1 MSKWVN
7 EATTQP
13 FPWAFP
19 IIIYLVPKLQFGN
32 AIAVETL
39 FQVFLLNTRPS
50 LLKPNHSRH
59 QPIVT
64 FFKIVRTL
72 YRISF
77 HSELSSRSSD
87 TTPSPLRGAT
97 PP

>member
-1 MSKWVN
+1 MKN
-7 EATTQP
+7 EGEN
-13 FPWAFP
+13 
-19 IIIYLVPKLQFGN
+19 IILERTFEFALKIVDLYKMMIKQNEFVIFY
-32 AIAVETL
+32 I
-39 FQVFLLNTRPS
+39 RPS
-50 LLKPNHSRH
+50 LLKSIGSRH